1 MSDGAARRTTRPAIV
16 GAAVVT
22 RTAAPAAVLAATAA
36 AVGVVAVVDPNEPGH
51 YPACPFL
58 SLTGWYCPGCGSLRA
73 VHALAHADVGEA
85 VARNPLAVACLPL
98 LLAVFVLWTRR
109 RLSGRPRTWAAPA
122 AWINALL
129 ALVIV
134 FWVLRNVAPFAW
146 LAP

>member
-1 MSDGAARRTTRPAIV
+1 MPDGAPRRTTRPA
-16 GAAVVT
+16 AAVVT
-22 RTAAPAAVLAATAA
+22 RAAAPAAALAAAAA

-73 VHALAHADVGEA
+73 VHALAHGDVGEA
-85 VARNPLAVACLPL
+85 VARNPLAVACVPL
-98 LLAVFVLWTRR
+98 LVTLFVLWTRR
-109 RLSGRPRTWAAPA
+109 RLTGRARTWAAPA

-129 ALVIV
+129 ALVIA
-134 FWVLRNVAPFAW
+134 FWVLRNLEPFAW